1 MTGTPGEEPVVN
13 AAVPEREQYAD
24 HVGKIARGAGV
35 SSVGQ
40 GVGRVLAFATQVILA
55 RLFGAAQLGFY
66 VLGISLM
73 QGANVLSTFGMDSV
87 VVRYVAHYRA
97 EGDAARVRGTILLV
111 LGVTFGLS
119 FALSALTFAGAG
131 FLADVVFGKPFFED
145 VIRAFSVATPFFTLM
160 KVALY
165 ATQGFKT
172 VKYATYVEEVLR
184 PLINLVLVVVFY
196 LLGAQILGAIAAY
209 ALSMAIAAV
218 IALHYLR
225 RLFPKLLDRAT
236 PAKFEA
242 RKLVGA
248 SGPIMI
254 MKTTSYVNA
263 WAIIWV
269 LGAFVSARDVGIFN
283 AAFRTAVLSGLVLMA
298 FGGIFAPIVSDLYK
312 RGSLDQLGRLYKDV
326 SRWTFTG
333 SLAVFLL
340 TAFLAKDVLAIF
352 GEEFVVGW
360 PVLIV
365 VATAQLFS
373 SSVGVAG
380 RILTMTGNEKRA
392 MWQRIIATAV
402 ALAGGAA
409 LVPLYGII
417 GAAVAAATG
426 LVAVNALSLFAVR
439 QLLGFWPYN
448 RKYLKPLAAGFLAS
462 GALLAAQWTLQPSG
476 GIVAIAVLS
485 PIFLALFTAFNV
497 ALRLSESDQQLLGA
511 VRSAMRLR
519 ISGRHK

>member
-1 MTGTPGEEPVVN
+1 VTGTAGDKPVVS

-40 GVGRVLAFATQVILA
+40 GVGRVLAFVTQVILA
-55 RLFGAAQLGFY
+55 RMFGAAQLGFY
-66 VLGISLM
+66 VLGISLL
-73 QGANVLSTFGMDSV
+73 QGVNVLSTFGMDSV
-87 VVRYVAHYRA
+87 VVRYVALYRA

-119 FALSALTFAGAG
+119 FALSAVMFAGAG
-131 FLADVVFGKPFFED
+131 FLADVVFEKPFFED

-160 KVALY
+160 TVALY

-172 VKYATYVEEVLR
+172 VKYATYVQEVLR
-184 PLINLVLVVVFY
+184 PLINLMLVVVSY

-209 ALSMAIAAV
+209 VLSMAIAAAT
-218 IALHYLR
+218 ALYYLR

-254 MKTTSYVNA
+254 TKTTAYVNG
-263 WAIIWV
+263 WAMIWV
-269 LGAFVSARDVGIFN
+269 MGAFASARDVGIFN
-283 AAFRTAVLSGLVLMA
+283 AAFRTAVLSGLVLLA
-298 FGGIFAPIVSDLYK
+298 FSGIFAPIVSDLYK

-326 SRWTFTG
+326 SRWIFTG

-340 TAFLAKDVLAIF
+340 MVFLAKDVLALF

-360 PVLIV
+360 PVVIV
-365 VATAQLFS
+365 VSTAQLFS
-373 SSVGVAG
+373 SSVGLTG
-380 RILTMTGNEKRA
+380 RMLTMTGNEKRS
-392 MWQRIIATAV
+392 MWARIIATAV
-402 ALAGGAA
+402 TLAGGVA
-409 LVPLYGII
+409 LIPLYGLI

-426 LVAVNALSLFAVR
+426 LIAWNALTLFAVR
-439 QLLGFWPYN
+439 RLLGFWPYN
-448 RKYLKPLAAGFLAS
+448 RQYFKPLAAGFLAS
-462 GALLAAQWTLQPSG
+462 GALLAAQWTLQPSE

-485 PIFLALFTAFNV
+485 PIFLALFTAFNM